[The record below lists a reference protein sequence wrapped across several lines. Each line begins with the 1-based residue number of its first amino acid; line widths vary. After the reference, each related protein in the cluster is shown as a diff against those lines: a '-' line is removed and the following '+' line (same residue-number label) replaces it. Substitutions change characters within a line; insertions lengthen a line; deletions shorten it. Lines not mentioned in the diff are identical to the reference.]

1 MDKNNFKFQ
10 EWLFIKFNDKAQKV
24 KISISIFINEKKK
37 MHEKKQKRIKKAG
50 MTSSA

>member
-37 MHEKKQKRIKKAG
+37 CMKKSRKE
-50 MTSSA
+50 